1 MKVKE
6 ECEKAGLKHNIHP
19 GEGNG
24 KPVPVFLPGKFN
36 GQRSLAGY
44 SPWSHKELDT
54 TERLDFTSLPR
65 EEAKPGGQY
74 SVDSRDEKNK
84 LLEDGKH
91 REPQEK
97 DRLKAEAQAAP
108 IGRVAAVTQKT
119 ILGQT

>member
-1 MKVKE
+1 MFNPRV
-6 ECEKAGLKHNIHP
+6 
-19 GEGNG
+19 G
-24 KPVPVFLPGKFN
+24 KIPQRRNWYSTPAFLPGESY